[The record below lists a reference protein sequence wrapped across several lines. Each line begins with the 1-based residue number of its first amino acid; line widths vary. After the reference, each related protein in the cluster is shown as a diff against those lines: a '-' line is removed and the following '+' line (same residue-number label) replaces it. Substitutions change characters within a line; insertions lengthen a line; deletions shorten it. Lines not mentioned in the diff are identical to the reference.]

1 MKSADCQCRV
11 GSVVVS
17 SGRLF
22 KESYVVASTD
32 SDGGDKKK
40 QQKQWIVFLSIL
52 WSMKKTMKKF
62 RWSKGKKL
70 KEAKVGHCS

>member
-32 SDGGDKKK
+32 SDGGTKNNKNNELC
-40 QQKQWIVFLSIL
+40 F
-52 WSMKKTMKKF
+52 
-62 RWSKGKKL
+62 
-70 KEAKVGHCS
+70 